1 MRKIIALVAALLSFA
16 AFTSVAQANTT
27 DSCVDFGAGQNNCFA
42 STSEQDVDFG
52 TVHVGRYSIGTF
64 TLVCSDHWSTFV
76 KQGRIVKNGTR
87 NFFVEGLFGLRN
99 PDCTLSVHA
108 ISVVNNRRASG
119 SVTLIN

>member
-1 MRKIIALVAALLSFA
+1 MRKLLALVVAVVAFC

-27 DSCVDFGAGQNNCFA
+27 DSCVDFGPGQNNCFA

-52 TVHVGRYSIGTF
+52 TVHVGRYSVGTF
-64 TLVCSDHWSTFV
+64 TLVCSDHWNTFV
-76 KQGRIVKNGTR
+76 KQGRILRNGTR

-108 ISVVNNRRASG
+108 TSVVSGRRASG